1 VDVLGLPATD
11 LGRSDTAA
19 HRPGEARAL
28 SSKDTAPASK
38 RGSLLDPRLWR
49 ASAALRRYLVATV
62 GCGVV
67 ISGCAIGSAIV
78 LAGIVARAVGASS
91 SRGLGAWLGPLSILL
106 ALWVVRTVTHW
117 LQARLGQR
125 GASAVIADL
134 SGQVLAAVTA
144 RQPSELAAQ
153 RDAAAVVVT
162 RGLDG
167 LRPYFTGYLPTLL
180 LAAILTPATVA
191 VIAVYDLKSTLIVVI
206 TLPLIPIF
214 MVLIGLAT
222 AERSANALAAMT
234 TLQAR
239 LLDLIAGIPTLRAL
253 GRGRGPE
260 RRIAELAAAHRR
272 SAMATLRIA
281 FLSALVLELLATLG
295 VALIAVGIGLRLVFG
310 EMTLTTGLTVLLLAP
325 DVYWPLRRIGVEFH
339 AAQDGRTAADKAFA
353 LIGEPAI
360 PRLRNR
366 TVAARG
372 AEIRLEKLGVVG
384 RDGHAPRDLTA
395 SIEPG
400 RVTVLTGRN
409 GAGKSTTLQA
419 IARVTVPSSGRVTVG
434 GVDVA
439 DLDPTA
445 WWRQLSWLPQRPAL
459 VPGSVHDNLVL
470 LGDLQD
476 PERACAASGFD
487 AVLADLPDGMDT
499 TLGRGGVGLSLG
511 QRQRLGLARAL
522 GSSAPVLLLDE
533 PTAHLDAD
541 TEQRVLRAIME
552 RARAGATVVVVGHR
566 EPVVAIG
573 DQVVEVAADGG
584 VRYAPV

>member
-1 VDVLGLPATD
+1 MDVLGFPATD
-11 LGRSDTAA
+11 LGRADTAA
-19 HRPGEARAL
+19 YRPGEACVLSASRA
-28 SSKDTAPASK
+28 P
-38 RGSLLDPRLWR
+38 LDPRLWR
-49 ASAALRRYLVATV
+49 ASVALRRYLIAVV

-78 LAGIVARAVGASS
+78 LASIVARVVGDASARS
-91 SRGLGAWLGPLSILL
+91 PRAWLGPLSILL
-106 ALWVVRTVTHW
+106 ALWVIRTVVHW

-134 SGQVLAAVTA
+134 NGQVLAAVTA
-144 RQPSELAAQ
+144 RQPRELAAQ

-191 VIAVYDLKSTLIVVI
+191 VIALYDLKSTAIVAI
-206 TLPLIPIF
+206 TLPLIPVF

-222 AERSANALAAMT
+222 ADRSATALAAMT

-260 RRIAELAAAHRR
+260 QRIAELAAAHRR
-272 SAMATLRIA
+272 SAMATLRLA
-281 FLSALVLELLATLG
+281 FVSALVLELLATLG

-310 EMTLTTGLTVLLLAP
+310 EMTLITGLTVLLLAP

-339 AAQDGRTAADKAFA
+339 AAQDGRAAADKAFA
-353 LIGEPAI
+353 LIGESAA
-360 PRLRNR
+360 PRPRNR
-366 TVAARG
+366 TMTARG
-372 AEIRLEKLGVVG
+372 AEIRLEKLSAVG
-384 RDGHAPRDLTA
+384 RDGRAPRDLTA
-395 SIEPG
+395 VIEPG

-409 GAGKSTTLQA
+409 GVGKSTTLQA
-419 IARVTVPSSGRVTVG
+419 IAGVAMPSSGRVTVAG
-434 GVDVA
+434 IDVA

-459 VPGSVHDNLVL
+459 VPGTVHDNLVL
-470 LGDLQD
+470 LGDLED
-476 PERACAASGFD
+476 LETACTASCFD
-487 AVLADLPDGMDT
+487 AVLAGLPDGMDT
-499 TLGRGGVGLSLG
+499 MLGRGGVGLSLG

-541 TEQRVLRAIME
+541 TEERVLRAIVE

-573 DQVVEVAADGG
+573 DQVVEVVADGE

>member
-1 VDVLGLPATD
+1 M
-11 LGRSDTAA
+11 
-19 HRPGEARAL
+19 
-28 SSKDTAPASK
+28 
-38 RGSLLDPRLWR
+38 
-49 ASAALRRYLVATV
+49 RRYLVATV

-67 ISGCAIGSAIV
+67 IAGCAIGSAIV
-78 LAGIVARAVGASS
+78 LAHLVARAVAHPPMTAP
-91 SRGLGAWLGPLSILL
+91 RGWLGPVSILA
-106 ALWVVRTVTHW
+106 ALWGVRAVTHW

-144 RQPSELAAQ
+144 RQPAELAVQ

-162 RGLDG
+162 RGLDRV
-167 LRPYFTGYLPTLL
+167 RPYFTAYLPTLV
-180 LAAILTPATVA
+180 LAALLTPATVA
-191 VIAVYDLKSTLIVVI
+191 VIACYDLKSTIIVVI
-206 TLPLIPIF
+206 TLPLIPVF

-222 AERSANALAAMT
+222 ADRSAAALRDMT

-239 LLDLIAGIPTLRAL
+239 LLDLIAGIPTLKAL
-253 GRGRGPE
+253 GRASGPE
-260 RRIAELAAAHRR
+260 HRIAELAAAHRR

-310 EMTLTTGLTVLLLAP
+310 EMSLATGLTVLLLAP

-339 AAQDGRTAADKAFA
+339 AAQDGRAAADAAFA
-353 LIGEPAI
+353 LIGEAATPA
-360 PRLRNR
+360 PRTR
-366 TVAARG
+366 TVTARG
-372 AEIRLEKLGVVG
+372 AEIRVQNLSVVG
-384 RDGHAPRDLTA
+384 RDGRAPCELTA
-395 SIEPG
+395 VLEPG

-419 IARVTVPSSGRVTVG
+419 IAGLTVPSSGRVTVA

-439 DLDPTA
+439 DLEPGA
-445 WWRQLSWLPQRPAL
+445 WWRQLSWLPQRPVL
-459 VPGSVHDNLVL
+459 VPGTVADNLAL
-470 LGDLQD
+470 FGPLQD
-476 PERACAASGFD
+476 SESACTTAAFD
-487 AVLADLPDGMDT
+487 AVLEELPDGMDT

-522 GSSAPVLLLDE
+522 GSAAAVLLLDE
-533 PTAHLDAD
+533 PTAHLDAR
-541 TEQRVLRAIME
+541 TEERVLRAIVE

-573 DQVVEVAADGG
+573 DLIVDVTAEAGRRCAEV
-584 VRYAPV
+584 